1 MLLDQPVQFTQT
13 AKDNLRLIAF
23 PEPFLRVGM
32 RGGTCG
38 GTYVLGFDSKTEN
51 DG

>member
-1 MLLDQPVQFTQT
+1 MLLDHPVHLTES
-13 AKDNLRLIAF
+13 ALENLRIITF

-38 GTYVLGFDSKTEN
+38 GTYVLGFDSKTEK
-51 DG
+51 DE